1 MSFIIIFVFLM
12 KDNVFMKIIDKI
24 YIQICILFVYKLFV
38 WILQRYLIFLVVG
51 IESGILI
58 LDVMDQIVY
67 IYDDKK
73 LCIFY
78 KLVFVVE
85 WIYMFVYI

>member
-1 MSFIIIFVFLM
+1 MKVVF
-12 KDNVFMKIIDKI
+12 
-24 YIQICILFVYKLFV
+24 
-38 WILQRYLIFLVVG
+38 
-51 IESGILI
+51 LI

-78 KLVFVVE
+78 KLAFAVE
-85 WIYMFVYI
+85 LTYMLAHI

>member
-1 MSFIIIFVFLM
+1 MKVVF
-12 KDNVFMKIIDKI
+12 
-24 YIQICILFVYKLFV
+24 
-38 WILQRYLIFLVVG
+38 
-51 IESGILI
+51 LI

-78 KLVFVVE
+78 KLAFAVELTICSLIYDTCVHYMCFRITKEVVGY
-85 WIYMFVYI
+85 IYHRHLTVYTYM

>member
-1 MSFIIIFVFLM
+1 M
-12 KDNVFMKIIDKI
+12 
-24 YIQICILFVYKLFV
+24 
-38 WILQRYLIFLVVG
+38 VG
-51 IESGILI
+51 IESGIFN

-78 KLVFVVE
+78 KLAFAVE
-85 WIYMFVYI
+85 WTYMFTHI

>member
-1 MSFIIIFVFLM
+1 MVF
-12 KDNVFMKIIDKI
+12 
-24 YIQICILFVYKLFV
+24 
-38 WILQRYLIFLVVG
+38 
-51 IESGILI
+51 LI

-78 KLVFVVE
+78 KLAFAVE
-85 WIYMFVYI
+85 WTYMIHAYTTYVSV

>member
-1 MSFIIIFVFLM
+1 M
-12 KDNVFMKIIDKI
+12 
-24 YIQICILFVYKLFV
+24 
-38 WILQRYLIFLVVG
+38 VG
-51 IESGILI
+51 IESGIFN

-78 KLVFVVE
+78 KLAFAVDLTYMLAHVDTCVHYMCFRITKEVVGY
-85 WIYMFVYI
+85 IYHRHLTVYTYM

>member
-1 MSFIIIFVFLM
+1 M
-12 KDNVFMKIIDKI
+12 KDNAHTKTIKFISRYAYYINYLFGLYRDIRLFRWWVLKVVF
-24 YIQICILFVYKLFV
+24 
-38 WILQRYLIFLVVG
+38 
-51 IESGILI
+51 LI

-78 KLVFVVE
+78 KLAFAVE
-85 WIYMFVYI
+85 WTYMFAHI

>member
-12 KDNVFMKIIDKI
+12 KDNVYMKIINKI
-24 YIQICILFVYKLFV
+24 YIQICILYKLFV

-85 WIYMFVYI
+85 WICMFVYI